1 MNEGVAA
8 AEKLAF
14 SVTATSGGVQLAL
27 VDHALADGV
36 SLARLELVVDG
47 DGTNAALEGTAVSAA
62 SVSLA
67 SLQRRRASLT
77 SLSLRIDERALLAR
91 AQLAVQSAASLG
103 VASVVTN
110 VVDGRL
116 DVHVRLSDSA
126 TGAVVTFSVFA
137 VADAHRVRIVAG
149 KIRAYGVLAIPA
161 PTIVHQLLIGAIGAV
176 GAVGAIG
183 AGGAGGASA
192 TRTGHDGATVRQFC
206 DVEIDVAATIAW
218 AVLPSRGWRVP
229 NLDGIAVTD
238 VRADH
243 AGVSIECRRADRSV
257 NTASSSKISIVV
269 PNIDAASAVVLAH
282 ASLHA
287 ADEQFRAGR
296 FDDALRSYR
305 AMMGAAGV
313 DQLTLC
319 CRMLA
324 ILSTRPAWFAEGLD
338 IAREA
343 FARWPDLIDAR
354 LALGAIALAQ
364 GDHAQAAHEYGRAA
378 HAAQQAGEATAVA
391 PAAMIAARLLAV
403 IDPPASTPLFEL
415 AHRAAPDDE
424 LITRALGARHAEEQ
438 RVRAHSD
445 AATTAPANREH
456 AEELS
461 AKAAHAT
468 TAAERA
474 VAEGAAADA
483 WLVVDDAATALH
495 HAARAIA
502 ALDPS
507 INAGTRRSLLATLG
521 EAAWRAQSLGHL
533 VLAYTALM
541 VDPAAAADHSL
552 PFVTYRLASA
562 LARTDDPHG
571 ALTTLAT
578 GWTDEISVWQSPDR
592 SAMLPRHDQLPL
604 AIEAVH
610 LYASLHEAQNQ
621 LSTAA
626 RAYEAAS
633 RYFLVGK
640 DSDVAGA
647 IGELHRAAD
656 LWRRIPQLD
665 DAIRCLEGALKLQPT
680 HAASLG
686 ALEQMHRS
694 RGDLEPFAALLGRAI
709 AASAASPTKDPQQ
722 QRELL
727 YRLANVWH
735 ELGRHDVA
743 VATHRRILELDADD
757 RVALAYIASH
767 ARNRAPTDT
776 SQLRRTAPPPERS
789 DRANHDTTP
798 APIPLHI
805 SEHLATERMPSAT
818 IPAPFG
824 QGPLP
829 ATQAELAT
837 AARRRGSLTEAY
849 RHLLAAEKAKP
860 NDVDL
865 RRDLVDVANEMRDY
879 TSAALHLRELAR
891 QFAALDRTVRFAET
905 LLELADLLYDR
916 LNDRPAARV
925 AMMTAADAFPN
936 IARRDSTIRLVAA
949 EATAQREWQ
958 PAAEA
963 HAAIPPERRTSTDWA
978 QYATVLH
985 RLGRNDQAS
994 EQLALAQAAGQSSA
1008 EADALRAVLDS
1019 ERAPVV
1025 VAPVVVAP
1033 PPPPPAP
1040 APFVH
1045 LATMDL
1051 DDAWTRDD
1059 SSAHIAAP
1067 LPHSDD
1073 RDLRKLIG
1081 AAVGAFARP
1090 DRDEAAQFAKRA
1102 AERLMS
1108 LIGDSQDDAGV
1119 GAAHVDSI
1127 SALESL
1133 FSDLDDVPAQT
1144 EMIGLLIAIA
1154 STAEARAELWRRR
1167 AQLNRN
1173 VPGRTAERYRCL
1185 QEAHAA
1191 SPADLEIIQELGE
1204 LAIAQGDWTLA
1215 AALLYR
1221 EIAVTKAPRDRAAL
1235 HHQLALIY
1243 DDRLADADMARS
1255 NLDQAIAL
1263 DGSLVAALSR
1273 RAEHYERAGDFDAA
1287 ATMFRNA
1294 ARASDGSKRVEFI
1307 ERASI
1312 SHARKLADATPAAA
1326 STADEENTYVAAIA
1340 DASLDGDT
1348 TRAWAAAHALWT
1360 LRPGHATAF
1369 AVLSDDA
1376 RKRSDVRALAKLIA
1390 GRVGVIDDANA
1401 RAMLWSELGERW
1413 LADGSFAEAAR
1424 AYDRALIDNG
1434 DLKSAIE
1441 ARAELAMNLDDWAT
1455 ADVLYARVDPQTAT
1469 LSPPQLLKRRA
1480 ELAERLGRSQE
1491 ALELAQAAAAADQRA
1506 PVAVAATNEVVG
1518 VVDERVIIA
1527 AAHLRAGNVD
1537 RARRQFER
1545 ILADDPEHSGALAHL
1560 VEIHTAAGA
1569 WPLATR
1575 YLRTLVAG
1583 ADSAAIKVELL
1594 VQLGVIY
1601 ADRQGDL
1608 ASADDVFMRAADLAP
1623 DNVAIMR
1630 RLLDAHWRAG
1640 DVEALVETG
1649 SELARAGEL
1658 FHGDVEPLTLARA
1671 AIAFASQ
1678 AALRTARTVLAKLD
1692 LAAPAMLADALSEL
1706 LEPPGE
1712 FDLASAVAAITDLI
1726 DSTEVSLADIRLA
1739 VERLPDDLK
1748 RPILAAFD
1756 AA

>member
-1 MNEGVAA
+1 MNQRVAA
-8 AEKLAF
+8 GEQLAF
-14 SVTATSGGVQLAL
+14 TVTATSGGVQLAL
-27 VDHALADGV
+27 ANHALADGV
-36 SLARLELVVDG
+36 TVTRLELTVDG
-47 DGTNAALEGTAVSAA
+47 EATNAASEGTEVSPA
-62 SVSLA
+62 SVSFA
-67 SLQRRRASLT
+67 ALQRRRASLT
-77 SLSLRIDERALLAR
+77 SLSLRIDADALLAR
-91 AQLAVQSAASLG
+91 AQLALQAAAALG
-103 VASVVTN
+103 VASINTR

-116 DVHVRLSDSA
+116 DVQVRLSDSA

-137 VADAHRVRIVAG
+137 VTDSHRVRIVAG

-161 PTIVHQLLIGAIGAV
+161 PTIVHQLLV
-176 GAVGAIG
+176 GAVAAGA
-183 AGGAGGASA
+183 AASS
-192 TRTGHDGATVRQFC
+192 GHDGATIRQFC
-206 DVEIDVAATIAW
+206 DVEVDIPATIAW
-218 AVLPSRGWRVP
+218 AVLPARGWRVP
-229 NLDGIAVTD
+229 NLDGVAVTY
-238 VRADH
+238 VRADQD
-243 AGVSIECRRADRSV
+243 GVSIECRRVDRSG
-257 NTASSSKISIVV
+257 ASGSSSKISIVV
-269 PNIDAASAVVLAH
+269 ADLDTANTIVLAH
-282 ASLHA
+282 AALNV

-305 AMMGAAGV
+305 AMMGAVGV

-319 CRMLA
+319 SRMLA

-343 FARWPDLIDAR
+343 FARWPDLVDAR

-378 HAAQQAGEATAVA
+378 RAALQSGETSAVA
-391 PAAMIAARLLAV
+391 PAAMVAARLLAV

-415 AHRAAPDDE
+415 AHQAAPDDE
-424 LITRALGARHAEEQ
+424 LIARALSARHADEQ
-438 RVRAHSD
+438 RVRVHSE
-445 AATTAPANREH
+445 AATIAPGVRAH

-461 AKAAHAT
+461 AKAAHAI
-468 TAAERA
+468 TASERA

-483 WLVVDDAATALH
+483 WLVVGDAATALH

-507 INAGTRRSLLATLG
+507 IDAGTRRSLLATLG
-521 EAAWRAQSLGHL
+521 EAAWRSQSLGHL

-541 VDPAAAADHSL
+541 VDPVTAADHSM

-571 ALTTLAT
+571 ALSTLAT
-578 GWTDEISVWQSPDR
+578 GWADEVEVW
-592 SAMLPRHDQLPL
+592 SAPNRAATVATPTRDWLPL

-610 LYASLHEAQNQ
+610 LFASLHEAQHQ
-621 LSTAA
+621 LGHAA

-633 RYFLVGK
+633 RYFLVG
-640 DSDVAGA
+640 DDLAGA
-647 IGELHRAAD
+647 IGELHRAAE

-665 DAIRCLEGALKLQPT
+665 DAIRCFETALKLQPS

-686 ALEQMHRS
+686 ALEQVHRS

-709 AASAASPTKDPQQ
+709 AAAASAPTKDPQH

-767 ARNRAPTDT
+767 ARNRAPTDS
-776 SQLRRTAPPPERS
+776 SQLRRAAPPAERNNNDTAPV
-789 DRANHDTTP
+789 
-798 APIPLHI
+798 PLHI
-805 SEHLATERMPSAT
+805 SEHLATERIPSAT

-824 QGPLP
+824 HGPLP
-829 ATQAELAT
+829 ATPAELAT
-837 AARRRGSLTEAY
+837 AARRRGALTEAY

-879 TSAALHLRELAR
+879 TSAAMHLRELAR
-891 QFAALDRTVRFAET
+891 QFAALDRTVRYAET

-916 LNDRPAARV
+916 MSDRPAARA
-925 AMMTAADAFPN
+925 AMMAAADAFPN
-936 IARRDSTIRLVAA
+936 VARRDSTIRLVAA
-949 EATAQREWQ
+949 EASAQREWH

-978 QYATVLH
+978 QYATVLYRMGLH
-985 RLGRNDQAS
+985 DQAR
-994 EQLALAQAAGQSSA
+994 EQLALADAANQSSP

-1019 ERAPVV
+1019 ERAAT
-1025 VAPVVVAP
+1025 VAPV
-1033 PPPPPAP
+1033 AP
-1040 APFVH
+1040 AARISHIPPSDV
-1045 LATMDL
+1045 
-1051 DDAWTRDD
+1051 DDAWTREE
-1059 SSAHIAAP
+1059 SAAMISAP
-1067 LPHSDD
+1067 VPHSDD
-1073 RDLRKLIG
+1073 SELRQLIG

-1102 AERLMS
+1102 AERLMH
-1108 LIGDSQDDAGV
+1108 LITESRSESRDDSSAV
-1119 GAAHVDSI
+1119 HVDSI

-1133 FSDLDDVPAQT
+1133 FGDLDDVEAQT
-1144 EMIGLLIAIA
+1144 QMIGLLISIA
-1154 STAEARAELWRRR
+1154 STGEARAELWRRR
-1167 AQLNRN
+1167 AQLYRN
-1173 VPGRTAERYRCL
+1173 VPGHAADRYRSL

-1191 SPADLEIIQELGE
+1191 SPVDLEIIQELGE
-1204 LAIAQGDWTLA
+1204 LAIAQGDWALA

-1221 EIAVTKAPRDRAAL
+1221 EIAATKAPRDRAAL

-1243 DDRLADADMARS
+1243 DDRLVDAEAARS
-1255 NLDQAIAL
+1255 NLDQAVAL
-1263 DGSLVAALSR
+1263 DPSLIAALSR

-1294 ARASDGSKRVEFI
+1294 ARAADGSRRIELL

-1312 SHARKLADATPAAA
+1312 SHARKLADVAPNAN
-1326 STADEENTYVAAIA
+1326 STAEEERTYVAAIA
-1340 DASLDGDT
+1340 DASHDGDS
-1348 TRAWAAAHALWT
+1348 TRAWAAAQALWA

-1369 AVLSDDA
+1369 GILSEDA
-1376 RKRSDVRALAKLIA
+1376 RRRSDVRALAKLVA
-1390 GRVGVIDDANA
+1390 GRVGVLDDADA
-1401 RAMLWSELGERW
+1401 RASLWSELGERW

-1424 AYDRALIDNG
+1424 AYDRALIDNSE
-1434 DLKSAIE
+1434 LAAAIE
-1441 ARAELAMNLDDWAT
+1441 ARAELAMHLDDWAT
-1455 ADVLYARVDPQTAT
+1455 ADVLYARVDAKTST
-1469 LSPPQLLKRRA
+1469 ISPTQLLRRRA

-1491 ALELAQAAAAADQRA
+1491 ASDLSNQATAHADVGLPA
-1506 PVAVAATNEVVG
+1506 VHEVASG
-1518 VVDERVIIA
+1518 VDERVTIA
-1527 AAHLRAGNVD
+1527 AAHQRAGNVD

-1545 ILADDPEHSGALAHL
+1545 IVADDPEHSVALGHL
-1560 VEIHTAAGA
+1560 VEIHAAAGA

-1583 ADSAAIKVELL
+1583 ADTPELKVERL

-1640 DVEALVETG
+1640 DVEAMVETG

-1658 FHGDVEPLTLARA
+1658 FHADVEPLTLARA

-1706 LEPPGE
+1706 LEPPSD
-1712 FDLASAVAAITDLI
+1712 FDLPAAIAAL
-1726 DSTEVSLADIRLA
+1726 TEMLDGTEISLADLRLA
-1739 VERLPDDLK
+1739 IERLPDDLK
-1748 RPILAAFD
+1748 RPILAAVE
-1756 AA
+1756 AG